1 MQRHTPLGYRIQN
14 GKAEIEPETAGLV
27 REVFT
32 AYLTGTSTYRIAKD
46 FTQRGILN
54 ANHKPSWS
62 HGSIGNILENRKYL
76 GDEFYPPLIE
86 QHVFDQVQ
94 ARRMQKVKEMGRNE
108 PWKRLGNQSV
118 WSSLLVCGECGQ
130 PYRKYT
136 EKGKRPKWRCRHYI
150 YHNHV
155 FCRNPFL
162 REEQLGQAF
171 VQAINQVIET
181 PTYLKPDFKEAPLPE
196 SVVERKL
203 TARINSLLAE
213 PSCDAQ
219 TVKQLAFQRAAEQYR
234 NIHIIDDR
242 AYQNEKLAD
251 ILHGVGRQTVCDP
264 ELLKAA
270 IGKIVVRKH
279 TGLEFYL
286 KNGRSITIPMKEGT

>member
-14 GKAEIEPETAGLV
+14 GKAEIEPETAVFV
-27 REVFT
+27 REVFD

-46 FTQRGILN
+46 FTRRGILN
-54 ANHKPSWS
+54 ASHKPSWN
-62 HGSIGNILENRKYL
+62 HGSIGKILENRKYL

-86 QHVFDQVQ
+86 QSVFGQVQ
-94 ARRMQKVKEMGRNE
+94 DRRKQRVQELGRIKGSNSFA
-108 PWKRLGNQSV
+108 NQSI

-136 EKGKRPKWRCRHYI
+136 EKGKHPKWRCKHYI

-155 FCRNPFL
+155 LCRNWFL
-162 REEQLGQAF
+162 SEAQLEQAF

-181 PTYLKPDFKEAPLPE
+181 PAYLKTDFKEAPLPE
-196 SVVERKL
+196 SIDERKL
-203 TARINSLLAE
+203 TARINGLLAE

-234 NIHIIDDR
+234 NIHIDDR
-242 AYQNEKLAD
+242 AYQNEKIAD
-251 ILHGVGRQTVCDP
+251 ALNGVGMQTVCDLA
-264 ELLKAA
+264 LLKKT
-270 IGKIVVRKH
+270 IGKIVVQKH

-286 KNGRSITIPMKEGT
+286 KNSRSIIIPIKEGT